1 MRERN
6 LRVFKFLLF
15 GGFSFVL
22 SCLFGAGISQ
32 SATLNFSGKTWN
44 VKSGSNL
51 GPGPNNWSE
60 QNVWV
65 DSAGNLHLRISYSS
79 GKWQCAEVW
88 TEDLLGFGSY
98 EWFVDGRIDQLDKN
112 VALGLFNY
120 GGTDNINEIDIEFA
134 KWGVQKN
141 KIGNFVVYPAQLGL
155 SYVTFPFAVSLT
167 GTATTHRFMWNYN
180 SVMFKSLNGWQTDDS
195 NMIYEQLYSPL
206 LYGMYI
212 PQIQMPVH
220 INLWLFKGRAPSNGK
235 PIEVVIKK
243 FSFTQY

>member
-1 MRERN
+1 
-6 LRVFKFLLF
+6 
-15 GGFSFVL
+15 
-22 SCLFGAGISQ
+22 
-32 SATLNFSGKTWN
+32 
-44 VKSGSNL
+44 
-51 GPGPNNWSE
+51 
-60 QNVWV
+60 
-65 DSAGNLHLRISYSS
+65 LRISYSS

-112 VALGLFNY
+112 VVLGLFNY